1 MTTDKACTVR
11 DRILT
16 AAAELVEKRGA
27 ERVSIAEV
35 AECAGVESVVVAV
48 RFPDVASLVA
58 AMVALF
64 HEEFPPV
71 LCRFAGYEES
81 RRRRK
86 DDRRKSARRMLL
98 QGRPIRAAGPR
109 PGTLAEALALFIEQ
123 RGTVARVA
131 LATADL
137 AWIRTS
143 AGVVDRLR
151 RDAFLPE
158 PPGASSNA
166 AAAQEPA
173 GSARP
178 DPARTSLG
186 ELPPTP

>member
-1 MTTDKACTVR
+1 MTTDDARTLR

-16 AAAELVEKRGA
+16 AAAELIEERGA
-27 ERVSIAEV
+27 ARVGIDEV
-35 AECAGVESVVVAV
+35 AGRVGVESVVVAV

-64 HEEFPPV
+64 HEEFPLV
-71 LCRFAGYEES
+71 LCRFAGYEEPL
-81 RRRRK
+81 RPRK
-86 DDRRKSARRMLL
+86 GGRKKSGRRMVL

-109 PGTLAEALALFIEQ
+109 PGSLSEALELFIEQ
-123 RGTVARVA
+123 RGAVARVA

-143 AGVVDRLR
+143 AGVVERLR

-173 GSARP
+173 GAARP
-178 DPARTSLG
+178 DPARPSLG